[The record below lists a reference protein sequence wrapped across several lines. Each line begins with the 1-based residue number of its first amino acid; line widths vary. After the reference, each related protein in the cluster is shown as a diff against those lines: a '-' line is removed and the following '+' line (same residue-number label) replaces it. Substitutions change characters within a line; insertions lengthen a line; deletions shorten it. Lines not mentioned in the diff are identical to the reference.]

1 LSLGFGEATWL
12 LIKNLRVTG
21 LQYCNLACLGASVG
35 QDFQIADWHIEPG
48 LNSVSRDGTATRLE
62 PKVMAVL
69 VCLAQHAGE
78 PVSKE
83 ELLRAVWPDTFVTE
97 DVLKRSVF
105 ELRRVLEDDARQP
118 RIIQTIPKS
127 GYRLLVRVKT
137 IDGAGDVALVPV
149 RDKPSRASRQRRLVL
164 IIGLATLLM
173 LMVVGGYK
181 LREQFGNRS
190 RSSQIRSIAVL
201 PLENLSG
208 DPAQQYFS
216 DGMTDALITN
226 LAQIGTLK
234 VISRTSSMQYK
245 ETKKSLREIAS
256 ELDVEGIIEGTVQRS
271 GDRVRVTAQL
281 IDGRTD
287 QHLWANSYERDFR
300 DLFALER
307 DVSADIAHQVQG
319 RIASSSESPLPQPH
333 ATNPGALEAYLQ
345 GTYHLNAYGRGA
357 GEEEMKAA
365 AEYFQRAIDADPSF
379 VPAYIGMAKAHN
391 GLPASSAEDVA
402 LSKKAAEK
410 ALTLD
415 PRSAE
420 ALGILANIKWEKD
433 LDWSGA
439 EQQYRQS
446 IGLNPNIAFVRD
458 QLCTLLAETGRTDEA
473 SRECQIAQELE
484 PDRPRLPYVFY
495 WRGEYA
501 RSIAML
507 RIMAERHPDDGEL
520 HYLLFENYA
529 LNKTYGESIQELERA
544 LTLYGYSETAANIQR
559 AFAGFGYEEALG
571 QFAKD
576 LERLHITKQMFA
588 PVNLADVYATL
599 GNKDRAFYWLEQA
612 YSHRDRIAL
621 GEPLDYILVDPML
634 DSLRAD
640 PRYKDLIRRMG
651 PPQ

>member
-1 LSLGFGEATWL
+1 
-12 LIKNLRVTG
+12 
-21 LQYCNLACLGASVG
+21 VG

-48 LNSVSRDGTATRLE
+48 LNSVSRNGTATRLE

-78 PVSKE
+78 PVTKE
-83 ELLRAVWPDTFVTE
+83 ELLRTVWPDTFVTE

-105 ELRRVLEDDARQP
+105 ELRRVLEDDARRP
-118 RIIQTIPKS
+118 RFIQTIPKS

-137 IDGAGDVALVPV
+137 IDDAGDVALVPV
-149 RDKPSRASRQRRLVL
+149 RDEPSRASRRWRLLVL

-173 LMVVGGYK
+173 LVAVGGYK
-181 LREQFGNRS
+181 LLRKQSGKNS
-190 RSSQIRSIAVL
+190 NSSQIRSIAVL

-245 ETKKSLREIAS
+245 QTKKSLREIAS
-256 ELDVEGIIEGTVQRS
+256 ELNVEGIVEGTVQRS
-271 GDRVRVTAQL
+271 GDRMRITAQL
-281 IDGRTD
+281 IDGHTD
-287 QHLWANSYERDFR
+287 QHLWANSYERDLR
-300 DLFALER
+300 DAFALER
-307 DVSADIAHQVQG
+307 DVTHDIANQVQG
-319 RIASSSESPLPQPH
+319 RITSLSQSPIPQPQT
-333 ATNPGALEAYLQ
+333 TNPKALEAYLR
-345 GTYHLNAYGRGA
+345 GIYHLNAYGRGA
-357 GEEEMKAA
+357 GEREMKDAA
-365 AEYFQRAIDADPSF
+365 RFFQQAIDADPSF
-379 VPAYIGMAKAHN
+379 VLAYIGMAKAHN
-391 GLPASSAEDVA
+391 DLPASSPEDVA

-415 PRSAE
+415 PKSAE
-420 ALGILANIKWEKD
+420 ALGILASIKWEKD

-446 IGLNPNIAFVRD
+446 IGLNPNIAPVRD
-458 QLCTLLAETGRTDEA
+458 QFCTLLAETGHMEEA
-473 SRECQIAQELE
+473 LRECQIAQELE
-484 PDRPRLPYVFY
+484 PDRARLPYVFY

-507 RIMAERHPDDGEL
+507 RMMAEQHPEDGEL

-529 LNKTYGESIQELERA
+529 LNRMYGESVQELERA
-544 LTLYGYSETAANIQR
+544 LTLYGYSETAASIQR
-559 AFAGFGYEEALG
+559 VFAAHGYEEALR
-571 QFAKD
+571 QFAKEC
-576 LERLHITKQMFA
+576 ERLHVTKRMFV

-599 GNKDRAFYWLEQA
+599 GNKDRAFYWLDQA
-612 YSHRDRIAL
+612 YSHRDMIAL

-634 DSLRAD
+634 HPLRSD
-640 PRYKDLIRRMG
+640 PRFKNLLRRIG
-651 PPQ
+651 LPQ

>member
-1 LSLGFGEATWL
+1 MEG
-12 LIKNLRVTG
+12 
-21 LQYCNLACLGASVG
+21 
-35 QDFQIADWHIEPG
+35 DFQVGPWLIEPG
-48 LNSVSRDGTATRLE
+48 LNAVSRNGESIHLA
-62 PKVMAVL
+62 PKVMGVL
-69 VCLAQHAGE
+69 VCLALRAGQ

-83 ELLRAVWPDTFVTE
+83 ELLQTVWPDTFVGD
-97 DVLKRSVF
+97 DVLKGSIS
-105 ELRRVLEDDARQP
+105 ELRRVLGDDVREP
-118 RIIQTIPKS
+118 TIIQTIPKR
-127 GYRLLVRVKT
+127 GYRLVAQVQPVN
-137 IDGAGDVALVPV
+137 GAGEGSKVKAWEAN
-149 RDKPSRASRQRRLVL
+149 RAASTTRKFW
-164 IIGLATLLM
+164 IATL
-173 LMVVGGYK
+173 VVVAAAILFILLGTNIGG
-181 LREQFGNRS
+181 LRTRLAGKNDS
-190 RSSQIRSIAVL
+190 PQIHSLAVL
-201 PLENLSG
+201 PLQNLSA
-208 DPAQQYFS
+208 DPAQGYFS
-216 DGMTDALITN
+216 EGLTDALITD
-226 LAQIGTLK
+226 LAQIGSLK

-245 ETKKSLREIAS
+245 QSKKSLPEIAR
-256 ELDVEGIIEGTVQRS
+256 ELNVDGIVEGTVQRS

-281 IDGRTD
+281 IDGRSD

-319 RIASSSESPLPQPH
+319 RIASWGESPLPQPH
-333 ATNPGALEAYLQ
+333 ATNPKALEAYLQ
-345 GTYHLNAYGRGA
+345 GIYHLNAYGRGA

-365 AEYFQRAIDADPSF
+365 AEYFQQAIDADPNF
-379 VPAYIGMAKAHN
+379 VLAYIGMARAH
-391 GLPASSAEDVA
+391 GDLPVSSPEDVA
-402 LSKKAAEK
+402 TGKKAAEK
-410 ALTLD
+410 ALALD
-415 PRSAE
+415 PKSAE
-420 ALGILANIKWEKD
+420 ALGVLAKIRWERD

-446 IGLNPNIAFVRD
+446 IGLNPNIASVRD

-484 PDRPRLPYVFY
+484 PDRPRLPYLFY

-507 RIMAERHPDDGEL
+507 RIMAERHPDDGDL

-529 LNKTYGESIQELERA
+529 LNRTYGESIQELERA

-559 AFAGFGYEEALG
+559 GFAAHGYEEALR

-576 LERLHITKQMFA
+576 IERLHVTRQTFA

-634 DSLRAD
+634 HPLRSD
-640 PRYKDLIRRMG
+640 PRFQDLVRRMG
-651 PPQ
+651 LPQ

>member
-1 LSLGFGEATWL
+1 
-12 LIKNLRVTG
+12 
-21 LQYCNLACLGASVG
+21 VG
-35 QDFQIADWHIEPG
+35 QDFQIADWRVEPR
-48 LNSVSRDGTATRLE
+48 LNTVSRDGTATRLE

-83 ELLRAVWPDTFVTE
+83 ELLRTVWPDTFVTE

-127 GYRLLVRVKT
+127 GYRLLVRVNT
-137 IDGAGDVALVPV
+137 LDDAGDVALVPV
-149 RDKPSRASRQRRLVL
+149 RDEPSRASRRGRLLVL

-173 LMVVGGYK
+173 LVAVGGYK

-245 ETKKSLREIAS
+245 HPKKSLREIAS

-271 GDRVRVTAQL
+271 GDRMRITAQL

-287 QHLWANSYERDFR
+287 QHLWANSYERDLR
-300 DLFALER
+300 DAFALER
-307 DVSADIAHQVQG
+307 DITHDIVNQVQG
-319 RIASSSESPLPQPH
+319 RITSLSQSPIPQPQT
-333 ATNPGALEAYLQ
+333 TNPKALEAYLQ
-345 GTYHLNAYGRGA
+345 GIYHLNAYGRGA
-357 GEEEMKAA
+357 GEEEMKDA

-379 VPAYIGMAKAHN
+379 VLAYIGMAKAHN
-391 GLPASSAEDVA
+391 DLPASSPEDVA

-415 PRSAE
+415 PKSAE

-501 RSIAML
+501 MSIAML

-529 LNKTYGESIQELERA
+529 LNRTYGESIQELERA
-544 LTLYGYSETAANIQR
+544 LTLYGYSETAASIQR
-559 AFAGFGYEEALG
+559 AFAAYGYEEALR

-576 LERLHITKQMFA
+576 LERLHVTKQMFA

-599 GNKDRAFYWLEQA
+599 GNKDRTFYWLEQA

-621 GEPLDYILVDPML
+621 GEPLDYVLVDPML
-634 DSLRAD
+634 DSLRTD

-651 PPQ
+651 LPQ